1 VIDRKANAFVGV
13 FATSV
18 AEEGL
23 DVPECNLIVRF
34 DLYKT
39 LIQYMQSRGR
49 ARRRDSVFAHMVQCD
64 DPNHRALVDWVVQ
77 SEEFLRGFCETLPE
91 DRLLGQKQMSLERML
106 LREKPNKCF
115 ITEPSGA
122 KCNFHN
128 CLVIL
133 ARYGSS
139 LQHKLGND
147 KTFFDVH
154 FLMDQKETTKAGK
167 EKVVTFRSKAMLPE
181 YDGFDGAWGEDCPNK
196 MLAKRSAAWET
207 CFILRKKGLLDENL
221 DSVHKRL
228 RPENANAR
236 LGINNKLNE
245 YDMKVKPAF
254 WNLGSGSAPGSLFA
268 TVIHLSPSRP
278 LKHVHTSLVLL
289 TRSRLPT
296 LPSFPVYLEADNETA
311 VRFERVPEAV
321 EIDREMLDFLTSFTM
336 AIYADVFHKTYQRDV
351 QRMGYWLAPYRRSK
365 TVTEQGFGAMVDH
378 DLLQRVHAADGKRLK
393 WLPGTSPELWLDQF
407 LVDPLTGKFR
417 YFSQSVVPGATKD
430 SPVPPGVTKRPR
442 RTRSVLDYTSSL
454 FARAQEAFMQNAD
467 ETQPIFEAELV
478 HQRRNFLD
486 KMNQQERDFSPHC
499 HVAPEPLQISLLG
512 SSIARSSLVFPVI
525 MSRLDSYLIALEA
538 FGKLNLPVP
547 AELALEALTKD
558 SDNTEQYK
566 EEQIQFQRGMG
577 KNYERLE
584 FIGDSLLKMTTTI
597 MVYIKWVRHVVGLE
611 ISLKEKFQIPKFGRV
626 RLPHSTNDDALQFKS
641 FQRCYRCISKPPTIC
656 SLPIIQSE
664 DLVSRR
670 HGARCRQGRWPGAG
684 YSRCRKAFFREK
696 DGRRC
701 FGGDHWSLIT
711 GGQTRKE

>member
-1 VIDRKANAFVGV
+1 V

-23 DVPECNLIVRF
+23 DVPECNLIIRF

-49 ARRRDSVFAHMVQCD
+49 ARMKDSVFAHMVERNNWD
-64 DPNHRALVDWVVQ
+64 HRALVDWVIE

-91 DRLLGQKQMSLERML
+91 DRLLGQNQMSLERML

-139 LQHKLGND
+139 LQHKLGKD
-147 KTFFDVH
+147 KNFFEVH
-154 FLMDQKETTKAGK
+154 FLMDQKETAKAGK
-167 EKVVTFRSKAMLPE
+167 EKNVTFRSKAVLPE
-181 YDGFDGAWGEDCPNK
+181 YHGFDGAWGEDCPNK

-207 CFILRKKGLLDENL
+207 CFVLREKGLLDENL
-221 DSVHKRL
+221 DSVHQKQ

-236 LGINNKLNE
+236 LGINNRLDG
-245 YDMKVKPAF
+245 YDMKIKPAF
-254 WNLGSGSAPGSLFA
+254 WSLGFGSAPDYLFA
-268 TVIHLSPSRP
+268 TIIRLSPSRP
-278 LKHVHTSLVLL
+278 LKYVHTSLILF
-289 TRSRLPT
+289 TRSRLPI
-296 LPSFPVYLEADNETA
+296 LPSFPVYLEDNDETA
-311 VRFERVPEAV
+311 VRFERIPEAIK
-321 EIDREMLDFLTSFTM
+321 IDGEMLDFLTSFTM
-336 AIYADVFHKTYQRDV
+336 AIYSDVFHKTYMRDI
-351 QRMGYWLAPYRRSK
+351 QRMGYWLAPCQRSK
-365 TVTEQGFGAMVDH
+365 TVTEQGFGAIVDN
-378 DLLQRVHAADGKRLK
+378 DLLRKIHAANGKRLR

-407 LVDPLTGKFR
+407 LVDPLTGQFR
-417 YFSQSVVPGATKD
+417 YFSQSVAQGATKD
-430 SPVPPGVTKRPR
+430 SPVPSGVTKRPR

-454 FARAQEAFMQNAD
+454 YPKAREAFMQNAD
-467 ETQPIFEAELV
+467 EMQPIFEAKLV

-486 KMNQQERDFSPHC
+486 KINQQERDFSAHC
-499 HVAPEPLQISLLG
+499 HVAPEPLEISLLG
-512 SSIARSSLVFPVI
+512 SGIARSSLVFPAI

-547 AELALEALTKD
+547 AELALEAFTKD

-566 EEQIQFQRGMG
+566 EQQIHFQRGMG

-597 MVYIKWVRHVVGLE
+597 MVYIKCVRHVLV
-611 ISLKEKFQIPKFGRV
+611 LKF
-626 RLPHSTNDDALQFKS
+626 S
-641 FQRCYRCISKPPTIC
+641 
-656 SLPIIQSE
+656 
-664 DLVSRR
+664 
-670 HGARCRQGRWPGAG
+670 
-684 YSRCRKAFFREK
+684 
-696 DGRRC
+696 
-701 FGGDHWSLIT
+701 
-711 GGQTRKE
+711 

>member
-1 VIDRKANAFVGV
+1 M

-49 ARRRDSVFAHMVQCD
+49 ARMKDSVFAHMVQRND
-64 DPNHRALVDWVVQ
+64 LNHRALVDWVVE

-91 DRLLGQKQMSLERML
+91 DRLLGQTQMSLERML
-106 LREKPNKCF
+106 LREKPNKRF

-139 LQHKLGND
+139 LQHKLD
-147 KTFFDVH
+147 KDKNFFEVY
-154 FLMDQKETTKAGK
+154 FLMNQKEAPRAGK
-167 EKVVTFRSKAMLPE
+167 EKSITFRSKAVLPE

-207 CFILRKKGLLDENL
+207 CFVLREKGLLDENL
-221 DSVHKRL
+221 DSVHQKQ

-236 LGINNKLNE
+236 LAINNRLGE
-245 YDMKVKPAF
+245 YDMKIKPAF
-254 WNLGSGSAPGSLFA
+254 WSLGFGSAPDSLFA
-268 TVIHLSPSRP
+268 TIIRFSPSKP
-278 LKHVHTSLVLL
+278 LKHVHMSLILL
-289 TRSRLPT
+289 TRSQLPT
-296 LPSFPVYLEADNETA
+296 LPSFPVYLEDNNETA
-311 VRFERVPEAV
+311 VRLEGIPEAIK
-321 EIDREMLDFLTSFTM
+321 IDEEMLDFLTSFTL
-336 AIYADVFHKTYQRDV
+336 AIYADVFHKTYMRDA
-351 QRMGYWLAPYRRSK
+351 QRMGYWLAPCRQSK
-365 TVTEQGFGAMVDH
+365 TVTEQGFAAMVDN
-378 DLLQRVHAADGKRLK
+378 DLLQKIHAANGKRLG
-393 WLPGTSPELWLDQF
+393 WLPGASPEIWLDQF
-407 LVDPLTGKFR
+407 LVDPLTGQFR
-417 YFSQSVVPGATKD
+417 YFSQSVVQGATKD
-430 SPVPPGVTKRPR
+430 SPVPSGVTKGSR
-442 RTRSVLDYTSSL
+442 RTRNVLDYTSSL
-454 FARAQEAFMQNAD
+454 FPKAREAFMQNAD
-467 ETQPIFEAELV
+467 EKQPIFEAELV

-486 KMNQQERDFSPHC
+486 KMNQQERDFSAHC
-499 HVAPEPLQISLLG
+499 HVAPEPLEISLLG
-512 SSIARSSLVFPVI
+512 SGITRASLVFPAI

-547 AELALEALTKD
+547 AELALEAFTKD

-597 MVYIKWVRHVVGLE
+597 MVYIKCVRYVMV
-611 ISLKEKFQIPKFGRV
+611 LKF
-626 RLPHSTNDDALQFKS
+626 S
-641 FQRCYRCISKPPTIC
+641 
-656 SLPIIQSE
+656 
-664 DLVSRR
+664 
-670 HGARCRQGRWPGAG
+670 
-684 YSRCRKAFFREK
+684 
-696 DGRRC
+696 
-701 FGGDHWSLIT
+701 
-711 GGQTRKE
+711 